1 MSDEMPNTIFAGYFG
16 GRTMWGQWTDETHPD
31 NAKYILIDWL
41 RSQIEG
47 MRKPY
52 PTDAAE
58 EECGIFDDGMIYGRN
73 AALDQI
79 LKLLETGEKNGR

>member
-47 MRKPY
+47 MNKSSTCYTSNPS
-52 PTDAAE
+52 DFE
-58 EECGIFDDGMIYGRN
+58 NGEIYGFN

-79 LKLLETGEKNGR
+79 LNLLETGEKNVAK